1 MKSNQMKF
9 LNKVILLRSHGYTI
23 YVVASLDLL
32 GSTLDRDIHL
42 SLESDRLVLEL
53 LGRLATLDTL
63 GVELA
68 DAALGETDEL
78 DHLLLHA
85 LRDGAA
91 GALDHGV
98 LGDADLVL
106 LVDVG
111 VLLGG
116 VAVFL
121 SRGVDG
127 GHVGL
132 LGLVLGAPLPSSK
145 IWWVKQEATETEIL

>member
-1 MKSNQMKF
+1 
-9 LNKVILLRSHGYTI
+9 
-23 YVVASLDLL
+23 
-32 GSTLDRDIHL
+32 
-42 SLESDRLVLEL
+42 LVFEL

-78 DHLLLHA
+78 DHLLFHA
-85 LRDGAA
+85 LRDEAA

-98 LGDADLVL
+98 LGDADLIL

-127 GHVGL
+127 GHVGI
-132 LGLVLGAPLPSSK
+132 LGLVLGAPLLLLLDLLLGLLGQGRALAGLGPVGFSE
-145 IWWVKQEATETEIL
+145 EAVRLEDAFLG